1 MFDLCYN
8 CIALANQLL
17 EGSPVRLI
25 RFGVIVTLT
34 AVLSLISF
42 GQQQDSD
49 ANDIE
54 KAKAALEA
62 AVKARG
68 GSAYLSVRSE
78 IGTGQFNQFD
88 KGLST
93 VPVSF
98 TDYIQYPDKERT
110 EFGHKKGKFVQA
122 NVAASGWTFD
132 GASKALKD
140 QGEEQTKEFVES
152 MKYSMDG
159 ILRGS
164 WREPKV
170 KLTYYPRREAW
181 RLKFGEAVKMEF
193 PDNTVI
199 TLFLDL
205 ETHLPILLQR
215 EHLVKDQPQK
225 EETRFAQWVD
235 RQGIMAPNI
244 LDTYIEGTQTNRV
257 NYDSRTYNQPISA
270 NMFAKPTSVKDIK

>member
-1 MFDLCYN
+1 
-8 CIALANQLL
+8 
-17 EGSPVRLI
+17 VRSI
-25 RFGVIVTLT
+25 RLGVILTLT
-34 AVLSLISF
+34 AVLSFVTF
-42 GQQQDSD
+42 GRQQDPD
-49 ANDIE
+49 PNDIP

-68 GSAYLSVRSE
+68 GSAYLNVRSE

-98 TDYIQYPDKERT
+98 GDYIQYPDKERT

-122 NVAASGWTFD
+122 NVASIGWTFD
-132 GASKALKD
+132 AATKAIKD
-140 QGEEQTKEFVES
+140 QGEQQTKEFVES

-170 KLTYYPRREAW
+170 RFTYYPRREAW
-181 RLKFGEAVKMEF
+181 RLKFGEAIKMEF

-205 ETHLPILLQR
+205 DTHLPILLQR
-215 EHLVKDQPQK
+215 EHMVKDQPQK

-235 RQGIMAPNI
+235 RGGIMAPNI

-257 NYDSRTYNQPISA
+257 NYDNRTFNQPIAA
-270 NMFAKPTSVKDIK
+270 NIFTKPASIKDIK